1 MCQQACDGQV
11 GCAPFEGEQLLR
23 LEPAACGVL
32 AHDELPVARCAAI
45 GGHGDVE
52 VGIVVSDGDEMLVH
66 VNVIFHLFEQLA
78 VQGLLGRL
86 SSLNLAT
93 GKLPSPGHV
102 AVSSLRGED
111 TSLGV
116 VYHRRHDLN
125 VW

>member
-1 MCQQACDGQV
+1 MESEV
-11 GCAPFEGEQLLR
+11 EGGVVPLHRVEQLLDGNVR
-23 LEPAACGVL
+23 VQL
-32 AHDELPVARCAAI
+32 LP
-45 GGHGDVE
+45 
-52 VGIVVSDGDEMLVH
+52 
-66 VNVIFHLFEQLA
+66 NLA